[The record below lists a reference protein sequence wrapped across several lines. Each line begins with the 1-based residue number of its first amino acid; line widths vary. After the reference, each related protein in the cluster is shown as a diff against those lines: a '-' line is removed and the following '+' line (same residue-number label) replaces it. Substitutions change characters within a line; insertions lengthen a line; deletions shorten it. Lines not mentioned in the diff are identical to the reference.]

1 MGSISKMRPDSWTGN
16 APETLWNIRPDIWI
30 EKSNTHCASLGHK
43 ELFQENALFLLSWVQ
58 RVRTCFLLSPTYENV
73 RREKFGG
80 KDLATAAII
89 GEVVQLHVLHE
100 LRALKSASHWKS
112 SFEASC
118 YLDSQVALVRRNPS
132 RREHLSTKLVEKCP
146 DTKNISPKRVVL

>member
-1 MGSISKMRPDSWTGN
+1 MRSDSWTGN
-16 APETLWNIRPDIWI
+16 ASETLWNIRPDIWI
-30 EKSNTHCASLGHK
+30 EKSNTYCASLWGLSHQK
-43 ELFQENALFLLSWVQ
+43 LFQENALFLLSWVQ

-73 RREKFGG
+73 RREKLWREH
-80 KDLATAAII
+80 LATAAII

-118 YLDSQVALVRRNPS
+118 YLDSHVALVRRNPS
-132 RREHLSTKLVEKCP
+132 HREHLSIKLEEKCP
-146 DTKNISPKRVVL
+146 ETKT

>member
-1 MGSISKMRPDSWTGN
+1 MGSKSKMRPDSWTGN

-30 EKSNTHCASLGHK
+30 EKSNTYCASLWGLSHK
-43 ELFQENALFLLSWVQ
+43 KLFQENALFLLSWVQ

-73 RREKFGG
+73 RREQLCREH
-80 KDLATAAII
+80 LATAAII

-132 RREHLSTKLVEKCP
+132 RREHLSTKLKRKREKCP
-146 DTKNISPKRVVL
+146 ETKT